1 MKPVLQAIL
10 LADHVYV
17 DKGTGKHIVAGV
29 FDRLS
34 FIPKERM
41 EEAEA
46 AKENVVLGGMQA
58 GSPWAF
64 LSITDVRGE
73 QGFALRYVFLDDDQV
88 IFQTKFTIKSEDPL
102 KTYRVVA
109 PLPPLPS
116 RRAGTFAL
124 EVVWNDEPIGTY
136 RVLVAEASIG
146 RQNNVDG

>member
-17 DKGTGKHIVAGV
+17 DKVTGKHVVAGV

-41 EEAEA
+41 EAEL
-46 AKENVVLGGMQA
+46 AKENVVLGGVQA

-73 QGFALRYVFLDDDQV
+73 QCFDLRYVFLDDDRV

-102 KTYRVVA
+102 KTHRVVA

-116 RRAGTFAL
+116 KRAGTFAL
-124 EVVWNDEPIGTY
+124 EVVWNEEPIGTY
-136 RVLVAEASIG
+136 RVLVTESSIG
-146 RQNNVDG
+146 RKNNVDG

>member
-1 MKPVLQAIL
+1 VKPVLQAIL

-17 DKGTGKHIVAGV
+17 DKGTGKHVVAGV

-34 FIPKERM
+34 FIPKERR
-41 EEAEA
+41 EEAEL

-88 IFQTKFTIKSEDPL
+88 IFQTEFTIKSEDPL

-116 RRAGTFAL
+116 KRAGTFAL

-136 RVLVAEASIG
+136 RVVVAEASIG

>member
-17 DKGTGKHIVAGV
+17 DKGTGKHVVAGV

-34 FIPKERM
+34 FVPKKRM
-41 EEAEA
+41 EEAEL

-73 QGFALRYVFLDDDQV
+73 QEFALRYVFLDDDQV

-136 RVLVAEASIG
+136 RVMVAEASIG

>member
-17 DKGTGKHIVAGV
+17 DKGTGKHVVAGV

-41 EEAEA
+41 EEAES

-124 EVVWNDEPIGTY
+124 EVIWNDEPIGTY

>member
-17 DKGTGKHIVAGV
+17 DKGTGKHVVAGV

-34 FIPKERM
+34 FVPKKRM
-41 EEAEA
+41 EEAEL
-46 AKENVVLGGMQA
+46 AKENVLLGGMQA

-73 QGFALRYVFLDDDQV
+73 QEFALRYVFLDDDQV

-136 RVLVAEASIG
+136 RVMVAEASIG